1 VSQFKERF
9 NIPDK
14 INIATNIFG
23 GKVPKDISQL
33 KLSDK
38 MTVEQYYQT
47 CLLHC
52 KTREFSLPYLDDKI
66 LLHSYMK
73 LKSISMIA
81 ETLKILRIDL
91 HYDDKMVSIALILKF
106 V

>member
-1 VSQFKERF
+1 MSQFKERF

-14 INIATNIFG
+14 INIVTNIFG
-23 GKVPKDISQL
+23 GKVPKDISQS

-38 MTVEQYYQT
+38 MTVEQYYQM

-52 KTREFSLPYLDDKI
+52 KTEKFSLPYLDDKI

-73 LKSISMIA
+73 LKSINMIA

-91 HYDDKMVSIALILKF
+91 HYDDTMVSIALILKF